1 MEAIKEKRKGVK
13 MKVFRQWKT
22 KENLTSIKGGTV
34 LDEIPRMNLNS
45 RTSEALGIMCRNS
58 PNARFVVCEHN
69 DSQVILRVGR
79 DVIPYSIGVG
89 HKVKH

>member
-1 MEAIKEKRKGVK
+1 MLEAIKEKRKGVK

-45 RTSEALGIMCRNS
+45 RT
-58 PNARFVVCEHN
+58 
-69 DSQVILRVGR
+69 
-79 DVIPYSIGVG
+79 
-89 HKVKH
+89 